1 MSGADANGTAGT
13 GERVLVTGA
22 QGQLG
27 GEVVAEL
34 GRRGVAC
41 RGVDVGDFDL
51 ADPQAVAAAVAAYR
65 PTAVVH
71 CAAYTAVDRAE
82 DEPEACAA
90 VNVRGTENVAS
101 AAAAVGAKV
110 LYVSTDYVF
119 GGEGTTPFATG
130 DARDPRSVYGR
141 TKAEGEDA
149 VRRILPDR
157 HFVVR
162 TSWVVGPLGRSN
174 FVKTMLRLSKER
186 EEVGVVADQVGS
198 PTYAPDL
205 AVLLCDMAATERFGT
220 YHATNEGFCS
230 WADLA
235 EAAFALAGRPT
246 RVRRLRTEEYPTKA
260 VRPRNSRL
268 SKDGLDAAG
277 FRRLPDWR
285 DALRRYL
292 AAHPEG

>member
-1 MSGADANGTAGT
+1 MSGRT
-13 GERVLVTGA
+13 GDGAPGAVRVLVTGA

-51 ADPQAVAAAVAAYR
+51 ADAPAVDAAFAAYA

-71 CAAYTAVDRAE
+71 CAAYTAVDKAE

-90 VNVRGTENVAS
+90 ANVAGTANLARAC
-101 AAAAVGAKV
+101 AACGAKMV
-110 LYVSTDYVF
+110 YLSTDYVF
-119 GGEGTTPFATG
+119 GGEGTAPFETG

-157 HFVVR
+157 HFIVR

-174 FVKTMLRLSKER
+174 FVKTMLRLSQTR
-186 EEVGVVADQVGS
+186 DEVGVVADQIGS
-198 PTYAPDL
+198 LTYAPDL
-205 AVLLCDMAATERFGT
+205 AVLLCDLVATERFGT

-235 EAAFALAGRPT
+235 EETFAIAGRPT
-246 RVRRLRTEEYPTKA
+246 RVKRLATEEYPTKA
-260 VRPRNSRL
+260 VRPKNSRL
-268 SKDGLDAAG
+268 SKASLDAAG

-292 AAHPEG
+292 AEHPEG